1 MTEISRSFAAPFRD
15 PAWLRRVLVGA
26 ALEGLPALLLLP
38 TIAGIFGH
46 GHRLLPRPGLTLLPV
61 AALVALA
68 ARFLV
73 LGYLRRVALD
83 GTQPHPAGLPAW
95 DRPAEDLVEGLK
107 LWLVAMALW
116 LPAAAVT
123 AGLALLVMSLTNSA
137 MAWLPVILV
146 GPPAALA
153 TVLYLP
159 AGLLSAIAGR
169 NAACAFDVD
178 RVTAMIGRN
187 LGPYLLAFLVAIAAE
202 IVAQF
207 GLLLCCA
214 GIFATRFAAHC
225 VGVYAFAT
233 AYRDAAPA
241 SVSPAAAP
249 AGTTTAP

>member
-1 MTEISRSFAAPFRD
+1 MSDLSDSFAAPFRH

-26 ALEGLPALLLLP
+26 ALEALPVLLVLP
-38 TIAGIFGH
+38 TLAGLVGH
-46 GHRLLPRPGLTLLPV
+46 GHRRLPHPSLALVPLAV
-61 AALVALA
+61 LVALA

-83 GTQPHPAGLPAW
+83 ALEGGSAGLPPW

-116 LPAAAVT
+116 LPAVAVT
-123 AGLALLVMSLTNSA
+123 AGLALLVMSLTNTA

-153 TVLYLP
+153 TILYLP

-169 NAACAFDVD
+169 NAARAFDVD
-178 RVTAMIGRN
+178 RVAAVIGRN
-187 LGPYLLAFLVAIAAE
+187 FGVYLLAFLIAAAAE
-202 IVAQF
+202 IIAQF
-207 GLLLCCA
+207 GLLLCCV
-214 GIFATRFAAHC
+214 GILATRFMAHC

-233 AYRDAAPA
+233 AYRGAAP
-241 SVSPAAAP
+241 SDPP
-249 AGTTTAP
+249 TETLAGATTAP

>member
-1 MTEISRSFAAPFRD
+1 VSDLSDSFAAPFRH

-26 ALEGLPALLLLP
+26 ALEGLPVLLVLP
-38 TIAGIFGH
+38 TLVGLLGH
-46 GHRLLPRPGLTLLPV
+46 GHRRLPHPSLALLPLAV
-61 AALVALA
+61 LVALA

-83 GTQPHPAGLPAW
+83 ALEGGSAGLPPW

-116 LPAAAVT
+116 LPAVAVT
-123 AGLALLVMSLTNSA
+123 AGLALLVMSLSNTA

-153 TVLYLP
+153 TILYLP

-169 NAACAFDVD
+169 NAAHAFDVD
-178 RVTAMIGRN
+178 RVAAAIGRN
-187 LGPYLLAFLVAIAAE
+187 LGPYLLAFLIAIAAE

-207 GLLLCCA
+207 GLFLCCV
-214 GIFATRFAAHC
+214 GILATRFAAHC

-233 AYRDAAPA
+233 AYRGAAPA
-241 SVSPAAAP
+241 ASPAATP
-249 AGTTTAP
+249 AGATTAP

>member
-1 MTEISRSFAAPFRD
+1 MSDLSDSFAAPFRH

-26 ALEGLPALLLLP
+26 ALEGLPVLLVLP
-38 TIAGIFGH
+38 TLVGLLGH
-46 GHRLLPRPGLTLLPV
+46 GHRRLPHPSLALLPLAV
-61 AALVALA
+61 LVALA

-83 GTQPHPAGLPAW
+83 ALEGGSAGLPPW

-116 LPAAAVT
+116 LPAVAVT
-123 AGLALLVMSLTNSA
+123 AGLALLVMSLSNTA

-153 TVLYLP
+153 TILYLP

-169 NAACAFDVD
+169 NAAHALDVD
-178 RVTAMIGRN
+178 RVAAAIGRN
-187 LGPYLLAFLVAIAAE
+187 LGPYLVAFLIAIAAE

-207 GLLLCCA
+207 GLLLCCV
-214 GIFATRFAAHC
+214 GILATRFAAHC

-233 AYRDAAPA
+233 AYRGAAPA
-241 SVSPAAAP
+241 ASPAATP
-249 AGTTTAP
+249 AGATTAP

>member
-1 MTEISRSFAAPFRD
+1 MSDLSTSFGAPFRH
-15 PAWLRRVLVGA
+15 PAWFRRVLVGA
-26 ALEGLPALLLLP
+26 ALEGLPVLLFLPTLAGLAGHAHRHLPHPALALLPL
-38 TIAGIFGH
+38 A
-46 GHRLLPRPGLTLLPV
+46 V
-61 AALVALA
+61 LVALA

-83 GTQPHPAGLPAW
+83 ALEGGSAGLPPW

-116 LPAAAVT
+116 LPAVAVT
-123 AGLALLVMSLTNSA
+123 AGLALLVMSVTNPA

-153 TVLYLP
+153 TILYLP

-169 NAACAFDVD
+169 NAAQAFDVD
-178 RVTAMIGRN
+178 RVATAIGRN
-187 LGPYLLAFLVAIAAE
+187 LGPYLLAFLIAIAAE

-207 GLLLCCA
+207 GLLLCCV
-214 GIFATRFAAHC
+214 GILATRFVAHC

-233 AYRDAAPA
+233 AYRGVPPA
-241 SVSPAAAP
+241 SASAAAAP
-249 AGTTTAP
+249 AGATTAP